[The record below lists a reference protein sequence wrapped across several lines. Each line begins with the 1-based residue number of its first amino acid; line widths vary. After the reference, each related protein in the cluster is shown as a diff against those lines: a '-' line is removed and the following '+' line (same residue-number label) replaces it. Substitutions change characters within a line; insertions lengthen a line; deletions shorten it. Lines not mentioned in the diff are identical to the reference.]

1 MTRIYWL
8 SEKAGFF
15 VERRNGMTQNHLS
28 SNCTDTLIS
37 LFPSAKRVKG
47 RFGFSSAMSM
57 LFIVLMVF
65 IMTGCGSSSS
75 STPSSLPPLTDALW
89 IGFQDGETGDWEE
102 IELPDNKVLDI
113 AELSPTDGKYGLA
126 VVLASEEDQSVTSIT
141 ILTTV
146 NELPAIDFNGISSGV
161 ERATLQVEVQEPSDF
176 PGGSY
181 VRLNLLGD
189 YAGISPGSFP
199 YTRSFD
205 REPGTYDLIVTR
217 ADSYDDTPTH
227 LEEHRDLTL
236 TDGTTLEET
245 IASDE
250 FNVSNA
256 LTGPYAITVLNEDS
270 STMDRSLYDGEVTLL
285 TANNTEAELGEKE
298 MTDST
303 DLSYAALG
311 SLHTNDIYI
320 LHIYIEPDDN
330 SVISYFEG
338 FDTAEDKNV
347 TPPSAPFVGTF
358 AATTVSGNLL
368 PGLTGTAY
376 ANAIGYTTQFD
387 GTADEI
393 DYRASGHVSFE
404 RTDVDI
410 SFVTPDLSSA
420 PGWNARWSIPDTA
433 TMEVTAVSVQVSETG
448 ANLEDFAN
456 WYLGETVRLED
467 GEWLASIANI
477 VYGDSG
483 GGSL

>member
-8 SEKAGFF
+8 NEKAGFF

-47 RFGFSSAMSM
+47 CFGFSSAMNM
-57 LFIVLMVF
+57 LFIALMVF
-65 IMTGCGSSSS
+65 IMAGCGSSSN
-75 STPSSLPPLTDALW
+75 STSDSLPPLTDAFW

-102 IELPDNKVLDI
+102 IELPDNKILDI
-113 AELSPTDGKYGLA
+113 AELSSTDGEYGLA
-126 VVLASEEDQSVTSIT
+126 VVLASAEAQRVTSVT

-146 NELPAIDFNGISSGV
+146 DELPAIDFNGISSAV
-161 ERATLQVEVQEPSDF
+161 ESATLQVEVEEPSDF

-181 VRLNLLGD
+181 VRLNLHGD
-189 YAGISPGSFP
+189 YTGISSGFP

-205 REPGTYDLIVTR
+205 QEPGTYDLIVTR

-227 LEEHRDLTL
+227 LEERRDLTL
-236 TDGTTLEET
+236 TDGDTLGET
-245 IASDE
+245 IASDA
-250 FNVSNA
+250 FDVSNA

-270 STMDRSLYDGEVTLL
+270 STMDRTLYDGDVTLL

-311 SLHTNDIYI
+311 SLHANDIYI

-347 TPPSAPFVGTF
+347 TPPSAPFVGTY

-376 ANAIGYTTQFD
+376 ADAIGYTTQFN

-404 RTDVDI
+404 RTDKDI

-433 TMEVTAVSVQVSETG
+433 TMESTAVSVQVSETG

-456 WYLGETVRLED
+456 WYLDETLRIED

-477 VYGDSG
+477 VYGDGG